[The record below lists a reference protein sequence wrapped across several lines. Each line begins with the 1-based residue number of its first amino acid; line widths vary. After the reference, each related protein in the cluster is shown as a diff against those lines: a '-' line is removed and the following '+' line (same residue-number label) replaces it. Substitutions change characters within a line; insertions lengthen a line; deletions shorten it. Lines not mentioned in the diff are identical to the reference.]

1 MFTRTVLTYVGIY
14 TTVAFNVRT
23 FAIDSEAVFLP
34 STGRTKGLLYSI
46 FVTFCKNFFI
56 QYAKL
61 SGLIS
66 SCCFQSQYCAYEFL
80 YCNF

>member
-14 TTVAFNVRT
+14 TRVAFNVRT

-46 FVTFCKNFFI
+46 FGTFCKKNFYTICQIIRSYMYKFMLVPI
-56 QYAKL
+56 TIL
-61 SGLIS
+61 
-66 SCCFQSQYCAYEFL
+66 FL
-80 YCNF
+80 

>member
-14 TTVAFNVRT
+14 TRVAFNVRT

-46 FVTFCKNFFI
+46 FGTFCKKN
-56 QYAKL
+56 L
-61 SGLIS
+61 
-66 SCCFQSQYCAYEFL
+66 L
-80 YCNF
+80 YNMPNYQVLHV